1 MAVDPLTPVADVS
14 LRANLT
20 GIPGLEVAAGLKAV
34 RGNLDRYTR
43 LLAMF
48 AQGHAND
55 MATLRAHWATG
66 EIAEAR
72 RLAHTLKGV
81 AATLG
86 AEALRRRALELE
98 RVLRE
103 SAPAV
108 AIEAGIGAVEA
119 VLTPLL
125 AAIREFSG
133 AETARAPVAVD
144 EARARDVLAQL
155 ESLLAAD
162 DTRVNQVWLESAPLL
177 EVVLGPLAAP
187 IKRAID
193 YFDYSNA
200 LRLLRDSDSQIRRS
214 PSSSTDARPEGE

>member
-1 MAVDPLTPVADVS
+1 M
-14 LRANLT
+14 T

-34 RGNLDRYTR
+34 RGKLDSYTR

-48 AQGHAND
+48 AQSHAND
-55 MATLRAHWATG
+55 MGMLRAHWAAG
-66 EIAEAR
+66 EIGEAR
-72 RLAHTLKGV
+72 RLAHTLKSV

-86 AEALRRRALELE
+86 AEALRQRALELE

-108 AIEAGIGAVEA
+108 DIEAGIGAVEA

-133 AETARAPVAVD
+133 AETAGAPAAVD
-144 EARARDVLAQL
+144 EARARDALAQL
-155 ESLLAAD
+155 ESLLAENNMQA
-162 DTRVNQVWLESAPLL
+162 NAVWVQSAPLL
-177 EVVLGPLAAP
+177 EAALGSLAAP